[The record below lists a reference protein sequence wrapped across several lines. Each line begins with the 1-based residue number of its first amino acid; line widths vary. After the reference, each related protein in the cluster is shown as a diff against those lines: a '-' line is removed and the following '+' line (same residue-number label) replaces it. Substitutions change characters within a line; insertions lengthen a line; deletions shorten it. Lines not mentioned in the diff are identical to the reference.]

1 MAKVNIYLTFDGNC
15 EQAFNFYRTV
25 FGVDFDGIW
34 RYKDMPDSGYPIPE
48 ELKEKVMH
56 VGLPVNASTSLYGSD
71 SFSAACDG
79 EPLVIGNNAAICLNT
94 ESEEESR
101 CLFEALSQG
110 GTVKMPLEPT
120 FWAALY
126 GVVRD
131 QFGTEWMVN
140 YEAEQTA

>member
-1 MAKVNIYLTFDGNC
+1 MAKVNIYLTFNGNC

-25 FGVDFDGIW
+25 FGADFDGIMC
-34 RYKDMPDSGYPIPE
+34 YKDMPDCGFPIPE
-48 ELKEKVMH
+48 EFKEQVMH
-56 VGLPVNASTSLYGSD
+56 VGLPLNASTHLFGSD
-71 SFSAACDG
+71 SFSAACAG
-79 EPLVIGNNAAICLNT
+79 EPLAVGNNVAICLST

-101 CLFEALSQG
+101 RLFEALSQG

-131 QFGTEWMVN
+131 RFGTEWMVN
-140 YEAEQTA
+140 YEAPQTA